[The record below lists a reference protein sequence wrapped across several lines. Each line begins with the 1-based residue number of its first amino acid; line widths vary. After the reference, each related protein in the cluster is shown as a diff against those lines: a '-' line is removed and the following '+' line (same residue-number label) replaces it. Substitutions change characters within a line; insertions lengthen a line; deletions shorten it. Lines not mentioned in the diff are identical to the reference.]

1 MNYYLIGQFSE
12 ILPCN
17 IVSQHAIFHEVRSM
31 SRQVT
36 FDLDFLWNEVIVHEL
51 FENIFHGF
59 SFKMPSETIT
69 DVNHNFSSSCK
80 GIIFSKLF
88 YAKIK
93 NNLDSHANY
102 G

>member
-1 MNYYLIGQFSE
+1 MSYLK
-12 ILPCN
+12 
-17 IVSQHAIFHEVRSM
+17 IFFM
-31 SRQVT
+31 
-36 FDLDFLWNEVIVHEL
+36 DFN
-51 FENIFHGF
+51 
-59 SFKMPSETIT
+59 FKMPSETIT